1 MFKKWATDETD
12 LSYEHGYLA
21 PIEGKIP
28 RFFAWIGMTAGI
40 APKKTNFRLKFRP
53 LLRELSY
60 NCFKD

>member
-28 RFFAWIGMTAGI
+28 RFLAWIGMIAGL
-40 APKKTNFRLKFRP
+40 APKKKVTHCCMTFSFYVE
-53 LLRELSY
+53 LL
-60 NCFKD
+60 